1 MRLTKRDSRNA
12 YLPCPPSQRP
22 EMAYT
27 VEPNYMPIPFNKAP
41 PLVDAVSSLYD
52 HVIEGVLS
60 TSDKVTTAAEG
71 KRLLSNDAGNEAM
84 ADHVQ
89 RVAVLAI
96 PVLRTLVRGAR
107 FMRVPWVL
115 LATTAFSVVATTRSG
130 VREVQVIGSLIAHR
144 LEQATGR
151 PADPT
156 LVKRLALDLYLAP
169 HRKPR
174 AYDRPLPLRQL
185 LQRWLLKG
193 AFGRNTRRQARKALD
208 AAERLDLQE
217 YVKEP
222 CSP

>member
-1 MRLTKRDSRNA
+1 
-12 YLPCPPSQRP
+12 
-22 EMAYT
+22 MAFT
-27 VEPNYMPIPFNKAP
+27 AEPDYMPNAFDNAP

-52 HVIEGVLS
+52 HIIEGILS
-60 TSDKVTTAAEG
+60 TSDRVTTAAEG

-107 FMRVPWVL
+107 FTRVPWVL
-115 LATTAFSVVATTRSG
+115 LATTAFSVVATVRSG

-151 PADPT
+151 PADPA

-169 HRKPR
+169 HRNPR

-193 AFGRNTRRQARKALD
+193 ALGRNTRRQAGKALD
-208 AAERLDLQE
+208 AAESLDLQA
-217 YVKEP
+217 YIKEP